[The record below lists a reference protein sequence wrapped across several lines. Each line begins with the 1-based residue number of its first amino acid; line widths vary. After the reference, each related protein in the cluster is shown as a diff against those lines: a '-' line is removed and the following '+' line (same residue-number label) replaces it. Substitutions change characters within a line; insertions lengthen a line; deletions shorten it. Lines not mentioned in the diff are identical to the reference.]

1 MEVRTESLL
10 VQSLCVPCGCRC
22 RYCLLSWDGKPVGAD
37 WERSAALA
45 RRLRTALAALRPE
58 LRVRFAFGYAMEPP
72 DIPAAFA
79 LFRELDSPHMEFW
92 QCDGMRLR
100 DEAECRALAEQ
111 LAGEG
116 LPHLNFT
123 LYGLRD
129 YHDRF
134 AGRAGDF
141 DGVLRMMEAAARA
154 GLELSCGIPLTLEN
168 VSQTEELIGL
178 LREKDPG
185 IRIFLFVPHEEGR
198 GVRLA
203 PVRLTAAAL
212 AALPA
217 TTLALLNRRLFRTEG
232 EWVRERDFLP
242 ETKRSL
248 LLSLTPENIERYE
261 SMDPA
266 ALVREL
272 EALDEAYYAA
282 FPTLEELAARY
293 GDPAGDCL
301 YRQRDLFYHY
311 RRRYAAEFGIR
322 PYDVTDERQS
332 GSRRY

>member
-1 MEVRTESLL
+1 MEIQTETLL
-10 VQSLCVPCGCRC
+10 IQTLCVPCGCRC

-37 WERSAALA
+37 WERSTALA
-45 RRLRTALAALRPE
+45 RRIKTALAVRRPA
-58 LRVRFAFGYAMEPP
+58 LRVRFGFGYAMEPP

-79 LFRELDSPHMEFW
+79 VFRELDSPHAEFW

-100 DEAECRALAEQ
+100 DEAECRALAE
-111 LAGEG
+111 LVAREG
-116 LPHLNFT
+116 LQALNFT

-141 DGVLRMMEAAARA
+141 DGVLRMMEAAAQA
-154 GLELSCGIPLTLEN
+154 GLALSCGVPLTLEN
-168 VSQTEELIGL
+168 VSQTEELIAL
-178 LREKDPG
+178 LREHTPG
-185 IRIFLFVPHEEGR
+185 ARIFLFVPHEEGR
-198 GVRLA
+198 GVRLT
-203 PVRLTAAAL
+203 PIRVTATAL
-212 AALPA
+212 AVLPA
-217 TTLALLNRRLFRTEG
+217 SVLALLNRLLFRTEG
-232 EWVRERDFLP
+232 EWVRERDFSP

-248 LLSLTPENIERYE
+248 LLSLTPENIGRYE
-261 SMDPA
+261 NMDPA

-282 FPTLEELAARY
+282 FPTLEELTERY
-293 GDPAGDCL
+293 GDPEGDCL

-311 RRRYAAEFGIR
+311 RRRCAAEFGVR